1 MKRSISLI
9 ITLCLLV
16 SLVACKSNGGG
27 SIDGTADGSANDSE
41 TTAYIDPSEILGK
54 YRANGFYESFM
65 LSSEVSI
72 YNMSTNFA
80 IYNVTGTL
88 KTDISDN
95 IYFEETT
102 TSASVTDCEYVI
114 GNEYYKGSHP
124 DSVSKNAEGVRVVL
138 TDSERAEI
146 ANELYPIYLRED
158 LTLLFSDIKCLEED
172 GRYTVLCHSEDANII
187 SRFTDSIDKDLY
199 KTFAED
205 SEFSFVS
212 VDYQLIIDENGALI
226 AYAVAATFL
235 VATDDIIEEGSLENY
250 YSYVFVAAVSN
261 YGETLSPFDFSLSD
275 VILTEKTYAEVF
287 GN

>member
-27 SIDGTADGSANDSE
+27 SIDGTADGSASDSE
-41 TTAYIDPSEILGK
+41 TTAYVDPSEILGK
-54 YRANGFYESFM
+54 YRANGFFDSVM
-65 LSSEVSI
+65 LSSEVSV
-72 YNMSTNFA
+72 YNVSTNFA
-80 IYNVTGTL
+80 IYSVLGTIKMDANGNVYREEA
-88 KTDISDN
+88 TD
-95 IYFEETT
+95 
-102 TSASVTDCEYVI
+102 SASVTDCEYVI
-114 GNEYYKGSHP
+114 GNDYYKGTHP
-124 DSVSKNAEGVRVVL
+124 NAVSKNAEGVLVSL
-138 TDSERAEI
+138 TDDEKAKAAKAIS
-146 ANELYPIYLRED
+146 PIFVKED
-158 LTLLFSDIKCLEED
+158 LTLLFNDIKCVESD
-172 GRYTVLCHSEDANII
+172 GRYTVLCHSEDANVI
-187 SRFTDSIDKDLY
+187 SKFTDSIDKDLY
-199 KTFAED
+199 KAFAED

-250 YSYVFVAAVSN
+250 YSYVFVAAVSD